1 MTEQEKALYDRIY
14 QTVDKFESVFY
25 QAVEGKMDMM
35 QAVKLKNEF
44 ALLGNEVMVE
54 LIRLQDKATH
64 GRGDHAE
71 K

>member
-14 QTVDKFESVFY
+14 QTVDKFEGVFY
-25 QAVEGKMDMM
+25 KAVEGKMDVM

-44 ALLGNEVMVE
+44 ATLGNKVMVE

-64 GRGDHAE
+64 ERGEHAE